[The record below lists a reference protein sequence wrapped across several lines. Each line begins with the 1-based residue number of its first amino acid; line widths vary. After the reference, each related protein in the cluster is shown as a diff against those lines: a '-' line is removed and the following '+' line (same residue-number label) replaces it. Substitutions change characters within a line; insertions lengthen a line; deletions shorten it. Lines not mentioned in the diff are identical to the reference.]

1 MSASALKFSSSCST
15 RVAPR
20 MVLLM
25 CSFRAH
31 QARARLPTL
40 PPSRSALPREHQEQ
54 VSAGPRV
61 SQVTLLR
68 QVPYDT
74 HTLVSLRTL
83 SSLALPSSD
92 WSASTLFLKKSAWLA

>member
-25 CSFRAH
+25 CSFLAH

-40 PPSRSALPREHQEQ
+40 PPSRSA
-54 VSAGPRV
+54 
-61 SQVTLLR
+61 
-68 QVPYDT
+68 
-74 HTLVSLRTL
+74 TLVSLRTL
-83 SSLALPSSD
+83 SSFAVPSSD
-92 WSASTLFLKKSAWLA
+92 GSAATLFLKKSAWLA